1 MTKFNFFLVVEA
13 LLLTLGLITIF
24 NNDITSFIFIL
35 VLTLLAVRFFNK
47 ESKSDFVLTISLIS
61 LFLVSMWNIYVVLAI
76 LVGVAYVMIN
86 HFSQVK
92 KKNRYALIQFK
103 EDDLNPQAVRNQW
116 IGTHMEPVSDRYDF
130 DDINIIRFFGTD
142 VIDLTQVI
150 VSGRDN
156 VVILQKLY
164 GPTTILVPIDV
175 SVKLNISAI
184 YSSVTFFNEDEYD
197 LRYESLTLQGAEYEH
212 AHRTV
217 KLTLNVG
224 AGPVEVTLVVM
235 DSFNLNF
242 SLVFG
247 NLSQAFHFLFNMFF
261 VVLSLLILLYI
272 LWAIANDN
280 SMRSVNQDLRRIIN
294 NQPVK
299 RQGDIELD
307 KNMMRLSH
315 KMRKLTKDLQK
326 TENAQAL
333 QSRDIIKKERGRIAR
348 DLHDTVSQELFAAS
362 MILSGVSQM
371 ADQLSKEDLH
381 NQIQAVEAMLT
392 DAQNDMRVLLLH
404 LRPTELENKTLQEG
418 LQMILK
424 ELTDKSNIH
433 VVYKDMVKKVP
444 KRIENNLF
452 RIAQEFISNTLKH
465 AKASQIEVYLYQNS
479 QEIQLKM
486 LDNGVGYDLNASTDE
501 MSYGLK
507 NIQERVDEMAG
518 TVQFLSAKGKGT
530 SIDVRVPILRGEDN
544 VE

>member
-1 MTKFNFFLVVEA
+1 MK
-13 LLLTLGLITIF
+13 
-24 NNDITSFIFIL
+24 
-35 VLTLLAVRFFNK
+35 K
-47 ESKSDFVLTISLIS
+47 QY
-61 LFLVSMWNIYVVLAI
+61 LFLILIYSVVVL
-76 LVGVAYVMIN
+76 VG
-86 HFSQVK
+86 
-92 KKNRYALIQFK
+92 
-103 EDDLNPQAVRNQW
+103 
-116 IGTHMEPVSDRYDF
+116 
-130 DDINIIRFFGTD
+130 
-142 VIDLTQVI
+142 
-150 VSGRDN
+150 
-156 VVILQKLY
+156 
-164 GPTTILVPIDV
+164 
-175 SVKLNISAI
+175 
-184 YSSVTFFNEDEYD
+184 
-197 LRYESLTLQGAEYEH
+197 
-212 AHRTV
+212 
-217 KLTLNVG
+217 
-224 AGPVEVTLVVM
+224 VTLVVM

-247 NLSQAFHFLFNMFF
+247 NLSQAFHFLFNMVF

-444 KRIENNLF
+444 KRIENNLL

>member
-1 MTKFNFFLVVEA
+1 
-13 LLLTLGLITIF
+13 
-24 NNDITSFIFIL
+24 
-35 VLTLLAVRFFNK
+35 
-47 ESKSDFVLTISLIS
+47 
-61 LFLVSMWNIYVVLAI
+61 
-76 LVGVAYVMIN
+76 
-86 HFSQVK
+86 
-92 KKNRYALIQFK
+92 
-103 EDDLNPQAVRNQW
+103 
-116 IGTHMEPVSDRYDF
+116 
-130 DDINIIRFFGTD
+130 
-142 VIDLTQVI
+142 
-150 VSGRDN
+150 
-156 VVILQKLY
+156 
-164 GPTTILVPIDV
+164 
-175 SVKLNISAI
+175 
-184 YSSVTFFNEDEYD
+184 
-197 LRYESLTLQGAEYEH
+197 
-212 AHRTV
+212 
-217 KLTLNVG
+217 
-224 AGPVEVTLVVM
+224 
-235 DSFNLNF
+235 
-242 SLVFG
+242 
-247 NLSQAFHFLFNMFF
+247 
-261 VVLSLLILLYI
+261 
-272 LWAIANDN
+272 
-280 SMRSVNQDLRRIIN
+280 
-294 NQPVK
+294 
-299 RQGDIELD
+299 LD

-518 TVQFLSAKGKGT
+518 TVQFLSATGKGT

>member
-1 MTKFNFFLVVEA
+1 MK
-13 LLLTLGLITIF
+13 
-24 NNDITSFIFIL
+24 
-35 VLTLLAVRFFNK
+35 K
-47 ESKSDFVLTISLIS
+47 QY
-61 LFLVSMWNIYVVLAI
+61 LFLILIYSVVVL
-76 LVGVAYVMIN
+76 
-86 HFSQVK
+86 
-92 KKNRYALIQFK
+92 
-103 EDDLNPQAVRNQW
+103 
-116 IGTHMEPVSDRYDF
+116 IG
-130 DDINIIRFFGTD
+130 
-142 VIDLTQVI
+142 
-150 VSGRDN
+150 
-156 VVILQKLY
+156 
-164 GPTTILVPIDV
+164 
-175 SVKLNISAI
+175 
-184 YSSVTFFNEDEYD
+184 
-197 LRYESLTLQGAEYEH
+197 
-212 AHRTV
+212 
-217 KLTLNVG
+217 
-224 AGPVEVTLVVM
+224 VTLVVM

-247 NLSQAFHFLFNMFF
+247 SISQAFHFFFNMFF

-315 KMRKLTKDLQK
+315 
-326 TENAQAL
+326 
-333 QSRDIIKKERGRIAR
+333 
-348 DLHDTVSQELFAAS
+348 DTVSQELFAAS

-371 ADQLSKEDLH
+371 VGQLSKEDLH

-424 ELTDKSNIH
+424 ELTDKSNIR

>member
-1 MTKFNFFLVVEA
+1 MK
-13 LLLTLGLITIF
+13 
-24 NNDITSFIFIL
+24 
-35 VLTLLAVRFFNK
+35 K
-47 ESKSDFVLTISLIS
+47 QY
-61 LFLVSMWNIYVVLAI
+61 LFLILIYSVVVL
-76 LVGVAYVMIN
+76 VG
-86 HFSQVK
+86 
-92 KKNRYALIQFK
+92 
-103 EDDLNPQAVRNQW
+103 
-116 IGTHMEPVSDRYDF
+116 
-130 DDINIIRFFGTD
+130 
-142 VIDLTQVI
+142 
-150 VSGRDN
+150 
-156 VVILQKLY
+156 
-164 GPTTILVPIDV
+164 
-175 SVKLNISAI
+175 
-184 YSSVTFFNEDEYD
+184 
-197 LRYESLTLQGAEYEH
+197 
-212 AHRTV
+212 
-217 KLTLNVG
+217 
-224 AGPVEVTLVVM
+224 VTLVVM

-247 NLSQAFHFLFNMFF
+247 NLSQVFHFLFNMFF

-433 VVYKDMVKKVP
+433 VVYKDMGKKVP

-518 TVQFLSAKGKGT
+518 TVQFLSATGKGT

>member
-1 MTKFNFFLVVEA
+1 MK
-13 LLLTLGLITIF
+13 
-24 NNDITSFIFIL
+24 
-35 VLTLLAVRFFNK
+35 K
-47 ESKSDFVLTISLIS
+47 QY
-61 LFLVSMWNIYVVLAI
+61 LFLILTYSVVVL
-76 LVGVAYVMIN
+76 
-86 HFSQVK
+86 
-92 KKNRYALIQFK
+92 
-103 EDDLNPQAVRNQW
+103 
-116 IGTHMEPVSDRYDF
+116 IG
-130 DDINIIRFFGTD
+130 
-142 VIDLTQVI
+142 
-150 VSGRDN
+150 
-156 VVILQKLY
+156 
-164 GPTTILVPIDV
+164 
-175 SVKLNISAI
+175 
-184 YSSVTFFNEDEYD
+184 
-197 LRYESLTLQGAEYEH
+197 
-212 AHRTV
+212 
-217 KLTLNVG
+217 
-224 AGPVEVTLVVM
+224 VTLVVM

-247 NLSQAFHFLFNMFF
+247 SISQVFHFLFNMFF
-261 VVLSLLILLYI
+261 VVLSLL
-272 LWAIANDN
+272 
-280 SMRSVNQDLRRIIN
+280 RSVNQDLRRIIN

-299 RQGDIELD
+299 RQGDSELD

-333 QSRDIIKKERGRIAR
+333 KSRDIIKKERGRIAR

-371 ADQLSKEDLH
+371 VDQLSKEDLH
-381 NQIQAVEAMLT
+381 HQIQAVEALLT

-424 ELTDKSNIH
+424 ELTDKSNIR

-444 KRIENNLF
+444 KRIEDNLF

-486 LDNGVGYDLNASTDE
+486 LDNGVGFDLNASTDE

>member
-1 MTKFNFFLVVEA
+1 
-13 LLLTLGLITIF
+13 
-24 NNDITSFIFIL
+24 
-35 VLTLLAVRFFNK
+35 
-47 ESKSDFVLTISLIS
+47 
-61 LFLVSMWNIYVVLAI
+61 
-76 LVGVAYVMIN
+76 
-86 HFSQVK
+86 
-92 KKNRYALIQFK
+92 
-103 EDDLNPQAVRNQW
+103 
-116 IGTHMEPVSDRYDF
+116 
-130 DDINIIRFFGTD
+130 
-142 VIDLTQVI
+142 
-150 VSGRDN
+150 
-156 VVILQKLY
+156 
-164 GPTTILVPIDV
+164 
-175 SVKLNISAI
+175 
-184 YSSVTFFNEDEYD
+184 
-197 LRYESLTLQGAEYEH
+197 
-212 AHRTV
+212 
-217 KLTLNVG
+217 
-224 AGPVEVTLVVM
+224 
-235 DSFNLNF
+235 
-242 SLVFG
+242 
-247 NLSQAFHFLFNMFF
+247 
-261 VVLSLLILLYI
+261 
-272 LWAIANDN
+272 
-280 SMRSVNQDLRRIIN
+280 MRSVNQDLHRIIN

-299 RQGDIELD
+299 RQGDSELD

-333 QSRDIIKKERGRIAR
+333 KSRDIIKKERGRIAR

-371 ADQLSKEDLH
+371 VDQLSKEDLH
-381 NQIQAVEAMLT
+381 HQIQAVEALLT

-424 ELTDKSNIH
+424 ELTDKSNIR

-444 KRIENNLF
+444 KRIEDNLF

-486 LDNGVGYDLNASTDE
+486 LDNGVGFDLNASTDE